1 MITLHG
7 ASVECL
13 SCLKYYY
20 TTEYKL
26 YTLQHPC
33 IIEESNIYQTYQ
45 DGIIRISKAP
55 PHFGPA
61 CCYTGTPFFEP
72 RYSNISLYRHLI
84 SERRFPSFS
93 SNERHKTFMG
103 SPAIRGLGGCNLS
116 LFEGVPDER
125 WTSSEGFTKASKEG
139 YILCSPTIQA
149 SGGANSPSRFE
160 GVPGLSW
167 NPSEGSM
174 KASKERFMEP
184 P

>member
-1 MITLHG
+1 M
-7 ASVECL
+7 

-20 TTEYKL
+20 TTEYKF

-72 RYSNISLYRHLI
+72 RYSNISLCRHLI

-103 SPAIRGLGGCNLS
+103 SPAIRGLGSAICPYS
-116 LFEGVPDER
+116 K
-125 WTSSEGFTKASKEG
+125 GFRMNGGPHLKGSRRPRKKVTFCVHPQSKPLAVQ
-139 YILCSPTIQA
+139 IVL
-149 SGGANSPSRFE
+149 R
-160 GVPGLSW
+160 
-167 NPSEGSM
+167 GS
-174 KASKERFMEP
+174 KGFRV
-184 P
+184 